1 MTRFRIGS
9 HEVQVWR
16 EIGGWVVSVDQRT
29 HRHRYFGVLAPNS
42 PLRPAVT
49 ALARDAAVKPA
60 QVQAGWQQRLTVVL
74 PTLRGSAAPVTAKN
88 GSYRK
93 ISGNWL

>member
-29 HRHRYFGVLAPNS
+29 HRHRYMTEAQAAGA
-42 PLRPAVT
+42 
-49 ALARDAAVKPA
+49 ALVGA
-60 QVQAGWQQRLTVVL
+60 QRLDRL
-74 PTLRGSAAPVTAKN
+74 PSLERSLRS
-88 GSYRK
+88 
-93 ISGNWL
+93 